1 MPHAQTNLIVT
12 TGFLELQCNF
22 RSLKS
27 LCPLQKLQ
35 DAVCFF
41 KMNNKPF
48 KMDAPPMR
56 VHSCDSPE
64 VAFPAVSGDLDNVN
78 KFQIADAL
86 NHSGLPPCPPLCSP
100 SLQMTTF
107 SPSLQLLASSSS
119 SLTSSSSLHLINPP
133 SSLSPS
139 SQSSL
144 SLPPQVVEQITDEC
158 RSNEEAI
165 IKLQPQEDGLA
176 DEQLRLS
183 SSSSSSHEVPR
194 KQLEDPPTATNL
206 DASKEEPMQIELLPD
221 DPFFFNSQ
229 SPEVR

>member
-1 MPHAQTNLIVT
+1 
-12 TGFLELQCNF
+12 
-22 RSLKS
+22 
-27 LCPLQKLQ
+27 
-35 DAVCFF
+35 
-41 KMNNKPF
+41 
-48 KMDAPPMR
+48 MDAPPTR
-56 VHSCDSPE
+56 THSDSPK
-64 VAFPAVSGDLDNVN
+64 VAFPAVSGDLDIEN
-78 KFQIADAL
+78 KIHIADAL
-86 NHSGLPPCPPLCSP
+86 NHSGFPPCPPLCSP
-100 SLQMTTF
+100 SLQLTTF

-176 DEQLRLS
+176 DEQLGLS

-194 KQLEDPPTATNL
+194 KQQEDPPTATTNL

-229 SPEVR
+229 SPEVS

>member
-1 MPHAQTNLIVT
+1 
-12 TGFLELQCNF
+12 
-22 RSLKS
+22 
-27 LCPLQKLQ
+27 
-35 DAVCFF
+35 
-41 KMNNKPF
+41 
-48 KMDAPPMR
+48 MDAPPTR
-56 VHSCDSPE
+56 THSDSPK
-64 VAFPAVSGDLDNVN
+64 VAFPAVSGDLDIEN
-78 KFQIADAL
+78 KIHIADAL
-86 NHSGLPPCPPLCSP
+86 NHSGFPPCPPLCSP
-100 SLQMTTF
+100 SLQLTTF

-144 SLPPQVVEQITDEC
+144 SLPSQVVEHTAD
-158 RSNEEAI
+158 EEAI

-176 DEQLRLS
+176 DEQLGLS